1 LIKCRVVGPSGEARA
16 VPAKFA
22 LDKTAPLQA
31 TLQTLLWLGALA
43 IAAISAALLVATVFG
58 AH

>member
-1 LIKCRVVGPSGEARA
+1 VAAPGGEARL

-43 IAAISAALLVATVFG
+43 IAAIVAALLVATVFG

>member
-1 LIKCRVVGPSGEARA
+1 VVAPDGEARA

-31 TLQTLLWLGALA
+31 TVQTLLWLGALTV
-43 IAAISAALLVATVFG
+43 AAILAALLVATVFG

>member
-1 LIKCRVVGPSGEARA
+1 LIKCRVADPGGEARL

-43 IAAISAALLVATVFG
+43 IAAILAALLVAAVFG

>member
-1 LIKCRVVGPSGEARA
+1 VADPGGEPRA
-16 VPAKFA
+16 VPAKSV

-43 IAAISAALLVATVFG
+43 IAAILAALLVATVFG

>member
-1 LIKCRVVGPSGEARA
+1 VVVPGGEARL

-22 LDKTAPLQA
+22 IDKTAPLQA
-31 TLQTLLWLGALA
+31 TVQTVLWLGALA
-43 IAAISAALLVATVFG
+43 LAAIVAALLVATVFG

>member
-1 LIKCRVVGPSGEARA
+1 LIKCRVVEPGGEARA
-16 VPAKFA
+16 VPVKFV
-22 LDKTAPLQA
+22 LEKTPPLQA

-43 IAAISAALLVATVFG
+43 LAAVLAALLVATVFG

>member
-16 VPAKFA
+16 VPAKSL

-31 TLQTLLWLGALA
+31 TMQTLLWLGALA
-43 IAAISAALLVATVFG
+43 IAAVLAALLVATVFG

>member
-1 LIKCRVVGPSGEARA
+1 VVDPGGEPRA
-16 VPAKFA
+16 VSAKFA

-31 TLQTLLWLGALA
+31 TLQMLLWLGALA
-43 IAAISAALLVATVFG
+43 IAAIVAALLVATVFG

>member
-1 LIKCRVVGPSGEARA
+1 VVDPGGETRA
-16 VPAKFA
+16 VPAKFV

-43 IAAISAALLVATVFG
+43 IAAILAALLVATVFG